1 MMLAGLEVGR
11 SYAAAWL
18 TQGDEDLFATN
29 LSADPDVVLTRL
41 LVIGIEARSRPIGS
55 SHLRVLPYRKCF
67 P

>member
-1 MMLAGLEVGR
+1 MR
-11 SYAAAWL
+11 IFS
-18 TQGDEDLFATN
+18 ATN
-29 LSADPDVVLTRL
+29 LSADPYVVLTQL